1 MVDILKK
8 VVGAFLSD
16 DEQAG
21 IDSIAELLEAIFGK
35 ILAMFN
41 KDAE

>member
-1 MVDILKK
+1 MVEILKAI
-8 VVGAFLSD
+8 VGAFLSD

-21 IDSIAELLEAIFGK
+21 INSIADLLEAIFGK
-35 ILAMFN
+35 ILGMLN